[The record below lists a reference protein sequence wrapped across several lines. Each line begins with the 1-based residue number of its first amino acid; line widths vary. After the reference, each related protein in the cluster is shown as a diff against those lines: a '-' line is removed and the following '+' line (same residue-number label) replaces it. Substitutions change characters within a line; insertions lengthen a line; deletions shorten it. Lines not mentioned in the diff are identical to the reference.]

1 MNLVNQLDSTTS
13 KWTQLNVNRL
23 KSLTEELS
31 QKYDTLFLRIFTSHI
46 CDFFS
51 WRHFYYDSSSSRHF
65 LYQNSVFDAFKNSKL
80 KRASTLTLQDVSEN
94 QISLTRTQSQQKFS
108 SLSISVLKDCSKF
121 HKWQSSV
128 HICTLT
134 TIIIESV
141 IFSSTVN
148 KSKDS
153 SETSMHES
161 QISDLTFRKSHFL
174 FQSLFFMIFNSQLS
188 SSFNY
193 TSIYQA
199 LSLSLKE
206 THYSAHSIQSLY
218 LIFFIFLVKCSHTF
232 SKESLFNLKVFL
244 MSNKCSKH
252 LFSIFFTWF
261 THSIFTLIMH
271 SFSNSSLIITHSSTS
286 LFQLFVLFTSTSLSC
301 NHNHTNSHTLSII
314 YDSCFQPLWLLIRLS
329 TMKHTLNYS
338 FFDDHDLHWNV
349 LTLKCISSEIDDLT
363 LSVIDVKRHL
373 RMRLLSW
380 LRKKRYSELSLKI
393 EMKSEERSLLWKIWK
408 NSDDIRDF
416 LVCDEK

>member
-1 MNLVNQLDSTTS
+1 MNFVNQLDSTTS

-23 KSLTEELS
+23 NNLTEKLS

-65 LYQNSVFDAFKNSKL
+65 LYQNSVFNAFKNSRS
-80 KRASTLTLQDVSEN
+80 KRASILTLQDVSEN
-94 QISLTRTQSQQKFS
+94 QMSLIRIQSQQRFF
-108 SLSISVLKDCSKF
+108 SLSIFVFKDCSEF

-153 SETSMHES
+153 SKTSMHKS
-161 QISDLTFRKSHFL
+161 QISDLTFRKSHFF
-174 FQSLFFMIFNSQLS
+174 FQFSFFTIFNSQLS

-193 TSIYQA
+193 TSTCQA

-206 THYSAHSIQSLY
+206 THYSAYSIQSFY
-218 LIFFIFLVKCSHTF
+218 FIFFIFLIKCNHTF
-232 SKESLFNLKVFL
+232 SKKSLFNLKVFL

-271 SFSNSSLIITHSSTS
+271 SFFNFSLIITHSSTS

-301 NHNHTNSHTLSII
+301 NHDHTHLHTFSII
-314 YDSCFQPLWLLIRLS
+314 YDSCFQLL
-329 TMKHTLNYS
+329 
-338 FFDDHDLHWNV
+338 
-349 LTLKCISSEIDDLT
+349 
-363 LSVIDVKRHL
+363 
-373 RMRLLSW
+373 
-380 LRKKRYSELSLKI
+380 
-393 EMKSEERSLLWKIWK
+393 
-408 NSDDIRDF
+408 
-416 LVCDEK
+416 